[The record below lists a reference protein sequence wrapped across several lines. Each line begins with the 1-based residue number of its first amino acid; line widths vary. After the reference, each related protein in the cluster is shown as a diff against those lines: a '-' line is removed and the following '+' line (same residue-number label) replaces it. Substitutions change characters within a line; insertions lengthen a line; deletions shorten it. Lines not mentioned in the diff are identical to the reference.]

1 MKQKLIYILTLSI
14 TSCVFFFSLFSYLS
28 VVNPQHNMF
37 AAMNSKTSGPLH
49 SFLNAIPFFQQSSLP
64 VTQTTI
70 MKQTKTIYQSPN
82 TTAETTTSYTSE
94 KNVDLGNTKIQGS
107 LITSGVAQLDGGIS
121 TNGGNIDLENGEI
134 KASNIVYGLQAGTGT
149 QITDGQWPTINNT
162 GVLSLQGDT
171 GDLDFTAGSGISIDG
186 LTITNDDTG
195 SSQNIFKNIEVPGQT
210 TIVAGSN
217 NDTLSFEAGTGI
229 SLSTATNPN
238 SITISST
245 GSSNGGGW
253 TETPGIISEVNSSD
267 WVGIGTSNP
276 TAALDIAGTASMS
289 GNLTFRGALGNQI
302 NLLNGSS
309 LGIYNSVGGD
319 GGINTNSPTLYI
331 NGQGDIGIGTNV
343 IPSLLTLGAPS
354 SATNPALDVTSLTG
368 ASSDTIYSLF
378 NGRAEFGYDGAS
390 SAAFMQGISG
400 KALELQTNGANTQ
413 LFIGTNGNV
422 GITNSLGIGT
432 QNPSYPLDVATN
444 GDDLYL
450 GDTTNTQVYAN
461 FNGRAMVGWS
471 SVNAIFQSGGGH
483 GMQFQVS
490 SNTFGSGTTAINI
503 SSSGYVGVG
512 TTNEGNGELVVNQAG
527 AGDIFSASSSG
538 STKFRI
544 DTSGDLVL
552 GNSAATTTLGG
563 IAYTWPT
570 SGQSSGYVLSTNG
583 SGLLSWAAQ
592 SGGTG
597 SWQLNSGALSPAN
610 ITNDL
615 LLGGTS
621 TASATFAVT
630 NIAAGTPQ
638 ASMAGNLFVMPYTN
652 GTNELGGKVGIDTT
666 NPNATVQIGTN
677 ANDLYLG
684 DGTNTSVDESFNGRA
699 FAGWTG
705 VNALFQ
711 SGSNH
716 GMQFIVNSNTFGTGT
731 ASIAINSSGFV
742 GVGTTNMGNGELVVN
757 QTSTGNVFSASAS
770 GSTVFNIDTSG
781 NVTSSGNLILSNS
794 AATTTFG
801 GIAYSWPTSGQSNGY
816 VLSTNGTGALSWT
829 ANGSGV
835 WQLNSG
841 ALSPLNITNDLLLGS
856 TSTASAAFAVTNLAG
871 GTPQASIAGNLI
883 VMPYGS
889 NLTGGKVGIDT
900 TNPTANLQVAANQND
915 LYLGDTTNTQVYE
928 SFNGRT
934 FAGWTSV
941 NSVFQSGSNHGM
953 QFIVNSNTFG
963 TGTASIA
970 INSSG
975 FVGVGTTNMG
985 NGELVVNQP
994 TATGNIFSASASG
1007 TTVFNIDNSGNT
1019 RVTGSL
1025 CVKATY
1031 STACA
1036 GSTAGTIYAAN
1047 TTVQSADVAENY
1059 VSSQSLTPGTVI
1071 MPAGDGD
1078 NQAIIDTTSA
1088 YQSQTIGIISTNPGV
1103 TLNSDATTDATHPN
1117 KYPVALQGRVP
1128 VKVSSINGNI
1138 TAGDLLTTSSI
1149 PGVAMKATQAGQII
1163 GKALESYS
1171 SSDPNTV
1178 GEIMVFVNIS
1188 YADPN
1193 MQIALTN
1200 SGDLSVNGQ
1209 AITNASTQQ
1218 SSSQQNQTGVTND
1231 QFTNLST
1238 TVSDLQDQVSSMS
1251 SQLSKID
1258 DLTQEITDLQ
1268 KEIDLTQLLNQTS
1281 SQSAVL
1287 GAATTN
1293 TNNDMT
1299 VDGALNVIGKTV
1311 LNDVGI
1317 TGTVTDGLL
1326 TINGLDT
1333 STGSASATINT
1344 ASAPLRIQSLAA
1356 SGVDFENGKIT
1367 IDTSGN
1373 LQVNAQI
1380 TAQKYNVDTSNP
1392 ASASTGEAT
1401 IPAGQ
1406 TSIDV
1411 KTSAVTSSSN
1421 IFTSPEEPLDFT
1433 IGITSQKSGVS
1444 FTAKIPTPSTSDIKF
1459 KWWIVN

>member
-1 MKQKLIYILTLSI
+1 MKQKLIYILALSI

-49 SFLNAIPFFQQSSLP
+49 SFLNVFPFFQQSSLP

-70 MKQTKTIYQSPN
+70 MKQTKTIYQSPG

-94 KNVDLGNTKIQGS
+94 KNVNLGNTKIQGS

-210 TIVAGSN
+210 TIVAESN

-229 SLSTATNPN
+229 SLSTAINPN

-276 TAALDIAGTASMS
+276 TAALDIAGNASMS
-289 GNLTFRGALGNQI
+289 GNLTFRGTLGNQI

-390 SAAFMQGISG
+390 AAAYMQGISG

-413 LFIGTNGNV
+413 LYIGVNGNV

-432 QNPSYPLDVATN
+432 QNPSFPLDVATN

-450 GDTTNTQVYAN
+450 GDTTNTQVYEN
-461 FNGRAMVGWS
+461 FNGRAFAGWTG
-471 SVNAIFQSGGGH
+471 VNAVFQSGGGH
-483 GMQFQVS
+483 GMQFEVS

-503 SSSGYVGVG
+503 NSSGFVSVG
-512 TTNEGNGELVVNQAG
+512 TTNGGNGELVVNQAG

-538 STKFRI
+538 NTKFRI

-552 GNSAATTTLGG
+552 SNSAATTTFGG

-597 SWQLNSGALSPAN
+597 SWQLNGGALSPAN

-638 ASMAGNLFVMPYTN
+638 ASMAGNLFVMPYTS

-666 NPNATVQIGTN
+666 NPNATVQIATN

-699 FAGWTG
+699 FEGWTG

-716 GMQFIVNSNTFGTGT
+716 GMQFVVNSNTFGTGT

-742 GVGTTNMGNGELVVN
+742 GVGTTNMGNGELVIN
-757 QTSTGNVFSASAS
+757 QTGAGNVFSASAS
-770 GSTVFNIDTSG
+770 GSTIFNIDTSG
-781 NVTSSGNLILSNS
+781 NITSSGNLILSNS

-801 GIAYSWPTSGQSNGY
+801 GIAYTWPTSGQSNGY
-816 VLSTNGTGALSWT
+816 VLSTNGTGGLSWT

-835 WQLNSG
+835 WQLNNG
-841 ALSPLNITNDLLLGS
+841 ALSPLNVTNDLLLGS

-900 TNPTANLQVAANQND
+900 TNPTANLQIAANQND

-963 TGTASIA
+963 TGAASMA
-970 INSSG
+970 ISSSG
-975 FVGVGTTNMG
+975 YIGVGTTNMG
-985 NGELVVNQP
+985 NGELVVSQGG
-994 TATGNIFSASASG
+994 AGNIFSASQSG

-1059 VSSQSLTPGTVI
+1059 VSSQSLTPGTLI
-1071 MPAGDGD
+1071 MPAEDGD
-1078 NQAIIDTTSA
+1078 NQAITETTSA

-1103 TLNSDATTDATHPN
+1103 TLNSDATTDGTHPN
-1117 KYPVALQGRVP
+1117 KYPVALQGRIP

-1138 TAGDLLTTSSI
+1138 NAGDLLTTSSI

-1163 GKALESYS
+1163 GKALDSYS
-1171 SSDPNTV
+1171 SSDPNAV

-1188 YADPN
+1188 YADPT

-1200 SGDLSVNGQ
+1200 NGDLSVNGQ
-1209 AITNASTQQ
+1209 QVGASSQTIASQQTQQ
-1218 SSSQQNQTGVTND
+1218 TQTGVSQD
-1231 QFTNLST
+1231 QFNTLST
-1238 TVSDLQDQVSSMS
+1238 TVSGMQDQVASLS
-1251 SQLSKID
+1251 SQLGQLSN
-1258 DLTQEITDLQ
+1258 LSQEIASLQ
-1268 KEIDLTQLLNQTS
+1268 KTVDLTQLLS

-1287 GAATTN
+1287 GAATAN

-1299 VDGALNVIGKTV
+1299 VDGALNVIGRTV

-1356 SGVDFENGKIT
+1356 AGVDFENGKVT
-1367 IDTSGN
+1367 IDTNGN

-1380 TAQKYNVDTSNP
+1380 TAQKYNVDTSNTA
-1392 ASASTGEAT
+1392 ASSLGEAT
-1401 IPAGQ
+1401 LPVGQ
-1406 TSIDV
+1406 TSIEI
-1411 KTSAVTSSSN
+1411 KTSAVTDKSE
-1421 IFTSPEEPLDFT
+1421 IFTSPLEAINFPLGIIKKQSGTSFT
-1433 IGITSQKSGVS
+1433 VGITKPAQQ
-1444 FTAKIPTPSTSDIKF
+1444 DIKF
-1459 KWWIVN
+1459 SWWIVN